1 MKQTK
6 FFMTAACLMMSA
18 LTAMNFT
25 SCSDEDDTED
35 DAAEIAEKF
44 NLDYL
49 TATANNNGTI
59 TISGTVTT
67 NKKLKTFTL
76 TAEDGTVYD
85 LLDNSEAEKE
95 RTEDGKTWTCTL
107 SSQAIPVGI
116 YTMEVRTRMAGTK
129 KATIGKTY
137 SFNVGTGDNKTI
149 GSYMSLKNQKSYM
162 MTDLLNDDK
171 TVATDVCSDV
181 EIILN
186 SDLTIKSAKEAKN
199 AVIKAAAAAANVY
212 AAKGCVITETG
223 CIATYSIETDATD
236 KTLATISGVVM
247 TSNEDDLVKVDV
259 SGETF
264 TK

>member
-18 LTAMNFT
+18 LTAMTFT
-25 SCSDEDDTED
+25 SCAEDEEED

-85 LLDNSEAEKE
+85 LLENSEAEKE

-107 SSQAIPVGI
+107 SSEPIPVGI

-129 KATIGKTY
+129 TTTIGKPY
-137 SFNVGTGDNKTI
+137 SFNVGTGDNKTV
-149 GSYMSLKNQKSYM
+149 GSYMSLKNQQSYM
-162 MTDLLNDDK
+162 MSDLLNEDK
-171 TVATDVCSDV
+171 TATDVCADV
-181 EIILN
+181 ELILN
-186 SDLTIKSAKEAKN
+186 TDLTIKSAKEAKN
-199 AVIKAAAAAANVY
+199 AAIKAAAAAANVY
-212 AAKGCVITETG
+212 AAAGCVITETG
-223 CIATYSIETDATD
+223 CIATYKIETDATD

-247 TSNEDDLVKVDV
+247 TSNAEDLVKVDV
-259 SGETF
+259 SGEKF
-264 TK
+264 SE